1 MSSGELYHSVKL
13 ERDKCVGCTTCLK
26 RCPMECIRVRNGKA
40 SIIYEL
46 CIDCGVCVQ
55 NCPHQAKVA
64 QTDPIS
70 AIYRFQHRIALPAPT
85 LYGQFRNLASVD
97 SVLNA
102 LLSLGF
108 SDVFEVARAA
118 DIITATM
125 REMMK
130 TNQNRPLISSAC
142 PAVVALIRIRFP
154 ELLPHVADVLSPK
167 ELAARLAKEE
177 YSKAHGVPIEEIGAF
192 FITPCPAK
200 MASIHA
206 GGNTM
211 VDGAI
216 AIQDIFGLL
225 SSQLKQAVPEELKKK
240 RHASAQGVNWANY
253 GGEGAALD
261 CKNILSVD
269 GIHNVIHVLEEIE
282 NGRLDDLDFFEGSAC
297 VGGCVGGALVVENPF
312 VAKNSLRR
320 LMERMRLEEKE
331 HPVPPAEPMAVE
343 SIRYLTPLE
352 PRPGIQLSDNI
363 SEAIVKMERIEAL
376 TKTFKGLDCG
386 SCGSPTCRTLAEDI
400 VQGRANEL
408 DCVFKLKEKVEQL
421 AREMVD
427 LTNL

>member
-1 MSSGELYHSVKL
+1 MASKELYHSVKL

-40 SIIYEL
+40 SILYEL
-46 CIDCGVCVQ
+46 CIDCGVCVH

-64 QTDPIS
+64 QTDPIN

-85 LYGQFRNLASVD
+85 LYGQFRNLSSVD
-97 SVLNA
+97 SVLSA
-102 LLSLGF
+102 LLALGF

-118 DIITATM
+118 DIISATV
-125 REMMK
+125 REILK
-130 TNQNRPLISSAC
+130 TNKSRPLISSAC

-154 ELLPHVADVLSPK
+154 ELLPNVVDVLSPK
-167 ELAARLAKEE
+167 ELAARMAKEE

-200 MASIHA
+200 MASIHS
-206 GGNTM
+206 GRETM

-216 AIQDIFGLL
+216 AIRDIYGLL
-225 SSQLKQAVPEELKKK
+225 SSQLKRE
-240 RHASAQGVNWANY
+240 ASDSVQSRRRASWQGVNWANY

-261 CKNILSVD
+261 CNNILSVD

-282 NGRLDDLDFFEGSAC
+282 NGRLDDLDFFEGASC
-297 VGGCVGGALVVENPF
+297 EGGCVGGPLVFENAF
-312 VAKNSLRR
+312 VAKNSLRK
-320 LMERMRLEEKE
+320 LIDRMKAEEKDN
-331 HPVPPAEPMAVE
+331 PLPPAEPRDDIHLSA
-343 SIRYLTPLE
+343 PFE
-352 PRPGIQLSDNI
+352 PRPAIKLSDNI
-363 SEAIVKMERIEAL
+363 SEAIAKMERIEAL

-386 SCGSPTCRTLAEDI
+386 SCGSPTCRSLAEDI

-408 DCVFKLKEKVEQL
+408 DCVFKLKEKVEEL
-421 AREMVD
+421 ARQMVD

>member
-1 MSSGELYHSVKL
+1 MSSQELYHSVKL

-40 SIIYEL
+40 NILYDL

-64 QTDPIS
+64 QTDPIN
-70 AIYRFQHRIALPAPT
+70 AIYRFKHRIALPAPA
-85 LYGQFRNLASVD
+85 LYGQFRNLPSVD
-97 SVLNA
+97 NVLNA
-102 LLSLGF
+102 LLGLGF

-118 DIITATM
+118 DIVSATV
-125 REMMK
+125 RKILK
-130 TNQNRPLISSAC
+130 TNQCRPLISSAC

-154 ELLPHVADVLSPK
+154 ELLPNVADVLSPK
-167 ELAARLAKEE
+167 ELAARMAKEE

-200 MASIHA
+200 MASIHS
-206 GGNTM
+206 GRKTM

-216 AIQDIFGLL
+216 AIQDIYGLL
-225 SSQLKQAVPEELKKK
+225 SSQLKQEVPESVRRR
-240 RHASAQGVNWANY
+240 RHATWQGINWANY

-261 CKNILSVD
+261 CNNILSVD

-282 NGRLDDLDFFEGSAC
+282 NGRLDDLDFFEGASC
-297 VGGCVGGALVVENPF
+297 EGGCVGGPLVFENAF
-312 VAKNSLRR
+312 VAKNSLRK
-320 LMERMRLEEKE
+320 LIERMRTEEVD
-331 HPVPPAEPMAVE
+331 HPMPPVEPRDD
-343 SIRYLTPLE
+343 IRLSAPLE
-352 PRPGIQLSDNI
+352 PRPAIKLSDNI
-363 SEAIVKMERIEAL
+363 SEAIAKMERIEAL

-400 VQGRANEL
+400 VQGRANEM
-408 DCVFKLKEKVEQL
+408 DCVFKLKEKVEEL
-421 AREMVD
+421 ARQMVD